1 MLKKNRWQVVPALLT
16 LALVACEDSIT
27 GIPEPVFEVAP
38 VVELAPPPLALLAPA
53 LCVRPG
59 VELVS
64 WWTGDGNYDDFLG
77 ANPIVSSA
85 GVSFVS
91 AVYDQG
97 FSFGGLN
104 TQIEI
109 DDSATLNP
117 GAFTVDLWAERL
129 GPGQGSDDLY
139 GNMLVQK
146 AIDTDNTGLSHSY
159 FISWRSD
166 GKIAVGVYFDED
178 LAVAVTSS
186 FYAPVRFVST
196 DGFVDDVPIFITL
209 SVDGPDVTLY
219 VDGGVQGTFNAVTEL
234 GFASSTAV
242 AYGTGPMVI
251 GSNWRPARMINH
263 PRTFQ
268 GIIDEVHFFDS
279 ALSQATIQ
287 AIHAGGTCKIANQA
301 PFVEQVAG
309 GSIDEGGTFVTSV
322 TFTDDDSGAWTA
334 SVDYGDGSGANP
346 TVAGTGFDLSHTYAQ
361 DGTYTV
367 TVTVTD
373 DLGAEG
379 SSSASVVVNNV
390 APTVDAGPDAT
401 ILEGGTFESAGS
413 FVDPGVDDTW
423 TATVDYGD
431 GSGTQALKL
440 SGKTFVLSHMYAG
453 NGSGPFTVTVSVQ
466 DDHVAAVGLMLL
478 TVELPPEDEAE
489 VTVVFPLTIH
499 EATVKLAR
507 LGWWSRFSR
516 DTYSVEGELPLDLFQ
531 RFDPDSED
539 LTVGF
544 AGTVLVIP
552 AGSLHR
558 DDNKWEYEGSWWLP
572 GVRTME
578 LRDDGRFKIYA
589 RGAFEFSLRDVEFG
603 EPVDFSLSLGPDI
616 GQARIRL
623 GGELHFKSLY
633 TGDEYDGDGDGDD
646 DYDDD
651 GDDDDDDGDGDGDDD
666 DHRGRHHDIDRDHD
680 DDDVRSHRRNRLR
693 RFFRRFR

>member
-1 MLKKNRWQVVPALLT
+1 MDSNDLIAWWSGEVDSQGIFQDMVGGHHIATNQGVTATDRGVIGQAFLFEGPDKFLEVGSLIDLRPEVFTIDLWAQQLGPSQDPRHSSFGTGLGGQTGNDAALIQKAVLNGVFDRPGLSYKISWGDGT
-16 LALVACEDSIT
+16 DGSIIVADVAFGGGTSIT
-27 GIPEPVFEVAP
+27 GSARLRSGVA
-38 VVELAPPPLALLAPA
+38 VNDGEWVHVAL
-53 LCVRPG
+53 
-59 VELVS
+59 
-64 WWTGDGNYDDFLG
+64 
-77 ANPIVSSA
+77 
-85 GVSFVS
+85 
-91 AVYDQG
+91 
-97 FSFGGLN
+97 
-104 TQIEI
+104 
-109 DDSATLNP
+109 
-117 GAFTVDLWAERL
+117 TVD
-129 GPGQGSDDLY
+129 SDR
-139 GNMLVQK
+139 N
-146 AIDTDNTGLSHSY
+146 A
-159 FISWRSD
+159 
-166 GKIAVGVYFDED
+166 
-178 LAVAVTSS
+178 
-186 FYAPVRFVST
+186 
-196 DGFVDDVPIFITL
+196 
-209 SVDGPDVTLY
+209 TLY
-219 VDGGVQGTFNAVTEL
+219 VNGEFQSTFQG
-234 GFASSTAV
+234 SSPPH
-242 AYGTGPMVI
+242 YGTGSIVI
-251 GSNWRPARMINH
+251 GNRWDWDRNLFGGS
-263 PRTFQ
+263 TFN
-268 GIIDEVHFFDS
+268 GCIDEVRLLGR
-279 ALSQATIQ
+279 ALTAEE
-287 AIHAGGTCKIANQA
+287 IADIYGSGDDRACGVANTA
-301 PFVEQVAG
+301 PAVDAFEG

-334 SVDYGDGSGANP
+334 SVDYGDGSRANP
-346 TVAGTGFDLSHTYAQ
+346 TVVDNGFDLSHTYAQ

-379 SSSASVVVNNV
+379 SSSASVEVSNV

-431 GSGTQALKL
+431 GSGSQALEL

-499 EATVKLAR
+499 EATVKLAL

-516 DTYSVEGELPLDLFQ
+516 DTYTVEGELPLELFQ

-558 DDNKWEYEGSWWLP
+558 DDHKWKYEGSWWLP

-578 LRDDGRFKIYA
+578 LRDDGRFKIFA
-589 RGAFEFSLRDVEFG
+589 RGAFEFSLRDVIFG
-603 EPVDFSLSLGPDI
+603 ERVDFSLSLGPDI
-616 GQARIRL
+616 GQARIQL
-623 GGELHFKSLY
+623 DAELHFKSLY
-633 TGDEYDGDGDGDD
+633 TGDEYDGDGDD
-646 DYDDD
+646 DYDD
-651 GDDDDDDGDGDGDDD
+651 GDD
-666 DHRGRHHDIDRDHD
+666 D
-680 DDDVRSHRRNRLR
+680 DDDVRSHRREHLR